1 MAIMFLEGPL
11 ATSGAS
17 SNVGVGAPAHASLV
31 PALAGALAPRQPVSP
46 MLAAPARPW
55 GPVSPWLL
63 RCFCCP
69 HAALSPCGAYSPR
82 AGATEGWPQHLG
94 PPRSGPRHM
103 WLLVAELCAHSPL
116 PSPQAAVGRLR
127 TGLKLGGSATRFL
140 KFPFLLGTFCLRGPG
155 CAGVG
160 SGGWL
165 WSQRRAHEPRSHL
178 GVCCGHRLTHP

>member
-1 MAIMFLEGPL
+1 M
-11 ATSGAS
+11 SGAS

-46 MLAAPARPW
+46 MLAAPAPPW

-63 RCFCCP
+63 CCFCCP

-82 AGATEGWPQHLG
+82 AGAMEGWPQHLG
-94 PPRSGPRHM
+94 PPHSGPRHM

-140 KFPFLLGTFCLRGPG
+140 KFPFLLGTFCLRGPE

-160 SGGWL
+160 CGGWL
-165 WSQRRAHEPRSHL
+165 GSQNKAQEPRSHL
-178 GVCCGHRLTHP
+178 SVWCGHRLTHP